1 MTNKLITLYKEH
13 GIYVSDTVCCNF
25 EHLPALAVDTRK
37 ISSISAFVAIR
48 GENFDGH
55 DHIAQARRAGAVL
68 IIGESQECNIQVT
81 NSRKAA
87 ALYAKLYYHDPS
99 AKLTLFGFTGT
110 NGKTTSSLML
120 FQLLRAAGYKTGWIG
135 TLGYKIEDES
145 FSTAHTTPDIL
156 ELNDIF
162 ASMIKKGVTHVAME
176 VSSHALSLDRVYGI
190 DFDYALFSNFSQDH
204 LDFHKDMNDYFEAKY
219 MLFERAKTAIVNADD
234 VRGEEICARLIH
246 AEKEVY
252 CVGEKTHADLIIS
265 NPFSSLESSSFEL
278 QAKDEKIKVMS
289 PLIGYFNIDNLALA
303 IAAMHFSGHPLAK
316 IGSWCTKLIPVQGR
330 LEPLSNDR
338 GIGIYIDYAHT
349 PEALI
354 SLLKSIGRLPHR
366 RIISVIGAGG
376 NRDKLKRP
384 LMLKAALGG
393 SDAVIITDD
402 NPRNENPNRII
413 YDMVR
418 DSSWILPWWITRDRK
433 AAIEAAIRLAA
444 EGDIVLI
451 CGKGHENYQE
461 IEGVRH
467 AFDDKLAA
475 REVLQEIKD
484 EKLADELVLPFDE
497 LLLRVMI
504 EEEPAAEGYHAPKTL
519 RNLSTDT
526 RSLRPNSLF
535 IAIKGENFDGNDFV
549 EKVLEDTS
557 NSVICSKDFV
567 YSGVIQAASAEKLM
581 ALLMQKY
588 LQMFEVYKIAIT
600 GSTGKTSVKELIAQI
615 FSYKAD
621 VLKTSRNENNIIGLT
636 KTILRLC
643 PTDKYAIFEIGSN
656 HLGEIDLLATTITPD
671 AGLILNVGPS
681 HLQYFKDEE
690 GVFKEKTD
698 LFERALQIRLYP
710 ADDHRFEIYHKN
722 AVGVGFAANA
732 DCRIQDVL
740 QTKNGLRFHLGS
752 REWEIPYL
760 APHFAINAS
769 FAICL
774 AIRLGLDAVDI
785 QAALSKKIIMDMRMQ
800 IREIDGRIVIV
811 DCYNANPVSMQA
823 AIEFWRDYEPALPHV
838 AFAGDMLE
846 LGESAEMFHEMI
858 GAIFAES
865 GHEEIYS
872 IGKYAKS
879 YQQDS
884 SRHFED
890 VDALLKHF
898 PELPKPAVVLLK
910 ASNGMKLSKILA
922 HLLGEE

>member
-1 MTNKLITLYKEH
+1 MTNKLLELYKEH
-13 GIYVSDTVCCNF
+13 GIYISDSVCCNF
-25 EHLPALAVDTRK
+25 EHLPVLAVDTRK
-37 ISSISAFVAIR
+37 ISSLSAFVAIK

-55 DHIAQARRAGAVL
+55 DHIAAAKRAGAVL
-68 IIGESQECNIQVT
+68 IIGESKECNIQVT
-81 NSRKAA
+81 DSRKAA
-87 ALYAKLYYHDPS
+87 ALYAKLSYHDPG

-110 NGKTTSSLML
+110 NGKTTASLML

-135 TLGYKIEDES
+135 TMGYKIEDES

-156 ELNDIF
+156 ELNEIF
-162 ASMIKKGVTHVAME
+162 THMIRKGVTHVAME

-204 LDFHKDMNDYFEAKY
+204 LDFHKDMDDYFEAKY
-219 MLFERAKTAIVNADD
+219 LLFKRAKTSIINGDD
-234 VRGEEICARLIH
+234 ARGEEICFRLKK
-246 AEKEVY
+246 AERQVY
-252 CVGEKTHADLIIS
+252 CIGEETHADLVIS
-265 NPFSSLESSSFEL
+265 NMFSSLEASSFDLISKE
-278 QAKDEKIKVMS
+278 AMVAISS

-303 IAAMHFSGHPLAK
+303 IAAMHFSGHSLTQISDWSSA
-316 IGSWCTKLIPVQGR
+316 LIPVQGR
-330 LEPLSNDR
+330 LEPLENDR

-402 NPRNENPNRII
+402 NPRNENPDRII

-461 IEGVRH
+461 IEGVRYD
-467 AFDDKLAA
+467 FDDKQAA
-475 REVLQEIKD
+475 KEVLQDLSETKH
-484 EKLADELVLPFDE
+484 EDELILPFDE
-497 LLLRVMI
+497 LLLNIMM
-504 EEEPAAEGYHAPKTL
+504 EKEPTGEGYRAPKTL

-526 RSLRPNSLF
+526 RTLRPESLF
-535 IAIKGENFDGNDFV
+535 IAIQGENFDGNDFV
-549 EKVLEDTS
+549 ETVIKDPS
-557 NSVICSKDFV
+557 NSVICSKEIEADGLIV
-567 YSGVIQAASAEKLM
+567 APSPQKLM

-588 LQMFEVYKIAIT
+588 LQMFDVYKIAIT
-600 GSTGKTSVKELIAQI
+600 GSTGKTSVKELIAQV

-621 VLKTSRNENNIIGLT
+621 VLKTSKNENNIIGLT
-636 KTILRLC
+636 KTILRVC

-656 HLGEIDLLATTITPD
+656 HLGEINLLADTITPD

-681 HLQYFKDEE
+681 HLQYFKDED

-710 ADDHRFEIYHKN
+710 ADDPRFEIYRDS
-722 AVGVGFAANA
+722 AVGVGFATHA

-740 QTKNGLRFHLGS
+740 RGDNGLSFVLGE
-752 REWEIPYL
+752 RTWHIPYL
-760 APHFAINAS
+760 APHYAINAS

-774 AIRLGLDAVDI
+774 ALRLGLDADDI
-785 QAALSKKIIMDMRMQ
+785 QAALSHKLLMDMRMQ

-823 AIEFWRDYEPALPHV
+823 AIEFWRDYEPDLPHI

-846 LGESAEMFHEMI
+846 LGESAELYHEMI

-865 GHEEIYS
+865 GHDEIYS

-879 YQQDS
+879 YQQDAA
-884 SRHFED
+884 RHFED
-890 VDALLKHF
+890 VFALLKHF
-898 PELPKPAVVLLK
+898 PQLPKPAVILLK
-910 ASNGMKLSKILA
+910 ASNGMKLFKILA

>member
-1 MTNKLITLYKEH
+1 MTNKLLELYKEH
-13 GIYVSDTVCCNF
+13 GIYISDSVCCNF
-25 EHLPALAVDTRK
+25 EHLPVLAVDTRK
-37 ISSISAFVAIR
+37 ISSLSAFVAIK

-55 DHIAQARRAGAVL
+55 DHIAAAKRAGAVL
-68 IIGESQECNIQVT
+68 IIGESKECNIQVT
-81 NSRKAA
+81 DSRKAA
-87 ALYAKLYYHDPS
+87 ALYAKLSYHDPG

-110 NGKTTSSLML
+110 NGKTTASLML

-135 TLGYKIEDES
+135 TMGYKIEDES

-156 ELNDIF
+156 ELNEIF
-162 ASMIKKGVTHVAME
+162 THMIRKGVTHVAME

-204 LDFHKDMNDYFEAKY
+204 LDFHKDMDDYFEAKY
-219 MLFERAKTAIVNADD
+219 LLFKRAKTSIINGDD
-234 VRGEEICARLIH
+234 ARGEEICFRLKK
-246 AEKEVY
+246 AERQVY
-252 CVGEKTHADLIIS
+252 CIGEETHADLVIS
-265 NPFSSLESSSFEL
+265 NMFSSLEASSFDLISKE
-278 QAKDEKIKVMS
+278 AMVAISS

-303 IAAMHFSGHPLAK
+303 IAAMHFSGHSLTQISEWSSA
-316 IGSWCTKLIPVQGR
+316 LIPVQGR
-330 LEPLSNDR
+330 LEPLENDR
-338 GIGIYIDYAHT
+338 EIGIYIDYAHT

-366 RIISVIGAGG
+366 RIISVVGAGG

-402 NPRNENPNRII
+402 NPRNENPDRII

-467 AFDDKLAA
+467 DFDDKLAA
-475 REVLQEIKD
+475 KEVLQELSESKH
-484 EKLADELVLPFDE
+484 EDELILPFDE
-497 LLLRVMI
+497 LLLKIMM
-504 EEEPAAEGYHAPKTL
+504 EEEPTGEGYRAPKTL

-526 RSLRPNSLF
+526 RTLRPHSLF

-549 EKVLEDTS
+549 EDVLSDPS
-557 NSVICSKDFV
+557 NSVICSKEIEAA
-567 YSGVIQAASAEKLM
+567 GLIQAPSPETLM

-588 LQMFEVYKIAIT
+588 LQMFEIYKIAIT
-600 GSTGKTSVKELIAQI
+600 GSTGKTSVKELIAQV

-621 VLKTSRNENNIIGLT
+621 VLKTSKNENNIIGLT
-636 KTILRLC
+636 KTILRVC

-656 HLGEIDLLATTITPD
+656 HLGEIDLLANTITPD

-681 HLQYFKDEE
+681 HLQYFKDED

-698 LFERALQIRLYP
+698 LFQRALQIRLYP
-710 ADDHRFEIYHKN
+710 ADDPRFEIYRDS
-722 AVGVGFAANA
+722 AVGVGFAPHA
-732 DCRIQDVL
+732 DCRIQNVL
-740 QTKNGLRFHLGS
+740 RGDDGLSFDLGE
-752 REWEIPYL
+752 RTWHIPYL

-774 AIRLGLDAVDI
+774 ALRLGLDADDI
-785 QAALSKKIIMDMRMQ
+785 QAALSQKIMMDMRMQ
-800 IREIDGRIVIV
+800 IREIDGRIVII

-823 AIEFWRDYEPALPHV
+823 AIEFWRDYEPDLPHI

-846 LGESAEMFHEMI
+846 LGESAELYHEMI

-865 GHEEIYS
+865 GHDEIYS

-879 YQQDS
+879 YQQDAA
-884 SRHFED
+884 RHFED
-890 VDALLKHF
+890 VFALLDRF
-898 PELPKPAVVLLK
+898 PQLPKPAVILLK
-910 ASNGMKLSKILA
+910 ASNGMKLFKILA